1 MIVSLIVSSIS
12 FTGFFIL
19 QVHFFCEIK
28 RKRSKFISLFDEGM
42 PGYKVKSVASPNGEN
57 ILQIDGFNDSDSDLG
72 TLVGEINDYI
82 AKSKGT
88 TEFSVIQNKTERLIE
103 MRYDDSTAR
112 ISFPVYLGLMGTFT
126 GVFIGIVLF
135 LFNIRNGDVSDDA
148 VKSLLLGVL
157 VSMLTS
163 LCGLILTTISN
174 YFSSD
179 AKRKVD
185 VDKNEFYD
193 FIQTQLMPSL
203 DVSMVAALNKL
214 HDTVTMFEPSF
225 NRVIDR
231 FQTTFNDC
239 TVAFGNQ
246 FTNNVNVVSN
256 AVAVMGE
263 NMDKINDNIQLQR
276 QLISTLRGRTIIN
289 GLEAFVEA
297 TNHFTEL
304 TASLNR
310 FEEARRMMLRATE
323 EVINMQKQY
332 AESLE
337 IPKELVMKVNSILD
351 RITTFEASIN
361 NLGES
366 IAQTQ
371 LIGNDTINL
380 INEQLNGIKRKGR
393 IADRYLTIADGKL
406 EDLYNRQVS
415 VIGAM
420 NRNYEE
426 AIRGHIQGF
435 DRLIENSTNEF
446 KQRHEDF
453 KKAIDEKF
461 NIAEVHDDF
470 SNLRRLNDIS
480 QQLNKLNDLEKAFT
494 KYQASLNEI
503 KSEVEDIKEIAKSA
517 NGGFFGGL
525 FRRNKDEKK

>member
-1 MIVSLIVSSIS
+1 MI
-12 FTGFFIL
+12 FFLVLFAGIQL
-19 QVHFFCEIK
+19 YFFNDVRKK
-28 RKRSKFISLFDEGM
+28 RAVFKGLFEEGES
-42 PGYKVKSVASPNGEN
+42 GYKVKSVSSPKGEN
-57 ILQIDGFNDSDSDLG
+57 ILQIDGFNDSVSDFG

-112 ISFPVYLGLMGTFT
+112 ISFPVYCGLMGTFW
-126 GVFIGIVLF
+126 GVFLGIVSF
-135 LFNIRNGDVSDDA
+135 INVIGDGGVNDSA
-148 VKSLLLGVL
+148 IKGLLEGV
-157 VSMLTS
+157 VISMGTS
-163 LCGLILTTISN
+163 FMGLLLTTISN
-174 YFSSD
+174 YLSSD

-231 FQTTFNDC
+231 FQTTFQDC
-239 TVAFGNQ
+239 TAAFGEQ
-246 FTNNVNVVSN
+246 FTNNVKVVSN
-256 AVAVMGE
+256 AVAVMGK
-263 NMDKINDNIQLQR
+263 NMDKINENIQLQR
-276 QLISTLRGRTIIN
+276 QLISTLKGRTIVN

-304 TASLNR
+304 TASLNK

-332 AESLE
+332 TESLE
-337 IPKELVMKVNSILD
+337 IPKELVIKVNSILD

-366 IAQTQ
+366 ISQTQ

-380 INEQLNGIKRKGR
+380 INEQLNGIKRKGG

-406 EDLYNRQVS
+406 KDLYERQVS

-420 NRNYEE
+420 NKNYEQ
-426 AIRGHIQGF
+426 AIKGHIQGF
-435 DRLIENSTNEF
+435 DRLIEDSTNEF

-470 SNLRRLNDIS
+470 SNLKRLNDIS
-480 QQLNKLNDLEKAFT
+480 QQLNKLNDLERAFT
-494 KYQASLNEI
+494 KYQASLNEV
-503 KSEVEDIKEIAKSA
+503 KGELEDIKKIAKSA
-517 NGGFFGGL
+517 NGGGAEGGFLGGL